1 MLAFTHLLSITG
13 SYKLNHT
20 LNNQEEKSENPIYVL
35 MISMHGL
42 IRANDL
48 ELGKDA
54 DTGGQVTYVVELAR
68 ALAKHKGV
76 DKVDLLTRLIEDIHS
91 STEYATTEES
101 LDPGARI
108 IRLRCGPKRYLRKEM
123 LWPHLDQVVDKALH
137 FLRQQARIP
146 DLIHTHYADA
156 GYVGQQL
163 SLLLGIPQIHTGHSL
178 GRPKRDRLMAS
189 GRKVSAIE
197 KQFNFERRI
206 AVEEDIIQHA
216 SLIVT
221 STKQEIE
228 QQYGM
233 YNNFNQSRFS
243 VIPPGTNTSRFFP
256 SSRNKQK
263 TSIQQKIDSYL
274 ADSEKPLIFA
284 MSRPDVRKNIRGLIE
299 AYGNSPAL
307 QEAANLLIV
316 AGEREDIRGLEASQ
330 QKVMTQLL
338 LDIDRYDLWGKVAI
352 PKFVAQDDVPELY
365 RLAARRRGVFVN
377 PAFTEPFGLT
387 LIEAAASGLPFV
399 APDDGGPRDIL
410 DNCRNGVIVDT
421 LDSGAIADG
430 LLFVLADKKRWR
442 KWATSGLAGVW
453 RHYSW
458 TAHVDKY
465 MKEVSRLLRR
475 DQKRLRRQQALN
487 LSSEISNTK
496 KSRIPLASTALISD
510 IDNTLVGNKKSLKDL
525 TGWIDQNKAH
535 CVFGVATGRSLESA
549 VEILKKNQVNIP
561 DVLITS
567 VGSEIHYG
575 KKLVPDTGWS
585 AHIRYMWRKDALQT
599 ALAHF
604 PDLTLQAPENQ
615 REFKLSY
622 IAKPDC
628 MPSLNDI
635 KNHLRQYNLH
645 AQLIYSHEEFLDILP
660 VRASKGHAV
669 RYLSYKWGLPL
680 ENFVVA
686 GDSGNDIEML
696 IGDTRAIV
704 VGNYSQELEKLRH
717 NEHIYFASQHYAA
730 GILEGLAH
738 YGLQS
743 SIVVK

>member
-1 MLAFTHLLSITG
+1 MINLA
-13 SYKLNHT
+13 
-20 LNNQEEKSENPIYVL
+20 EKSEDSIYVL

-42 IRANDL
+42 IRANEM

-54 DTGGQVTYVVELAR
+54 DTGGQTTYVVELAR
-68 ALAKHKGV
+68 ALAKHEGV
-76 DKVDLLTRLIEDIHS
+76 DKVDLLTRLIEDNTLAS
-91 STEYATTEES
+91 EYATKEES
-101 LDPGARI
+101 LGEGARI
-108 IRLRCGPKRYLRKEM
+108 IRMRCGPKRYLRKEA

-137 FLRQQARIP
+137 FLRQQGRIP
-146 DLIHTHYADA
+146 DLIHSHYADA

-163 SLLLGIPQIHTGHSL
+163 SLLLGIPQVHTGHSL

-189 GRKVSAIE
+189 GRKSSAIE

-243 VIPPGTNTSRFFP
+243 VIPPGTNTSRFLP
-256 SSRNKQK
+256 PGRVKQK
-263 TSIQQKIDSYL
+263 TAIQEKVDSYL
-274 ADSEKPLIFA
+274 SDPEKPLIFA
-284 MSRPDVRKNIRGLIE
+284 MSRPDVRKNIHGLIE

-307 QEAANLLIV
+307 QQAANLLIV
-316 AGEREDIRGLEASQ
+316 AGTREDIHDLEKSQ
-330 QKVMTQLL
+330 RKVMTQLL
-338 LDIDRYDLWGKVAI
+338 FDLDRYDLWGKVAI
-352 PKFVAQDDVPELY
+352 PKFVAQEDVPELY

-410 DNCRNGVIVDT
+410 GNCQNGMIVDT
-421 LDSGAIADG
+421 LDNNAIADA
-430 LLFVLADKKRWR
+430 LLSVLDDKKRWR
-442 KWATSGLAGVW
+442 KWANSGLAGVW

-458 TAHVDKY
+458 AAHVDKY
-465 MKEVSRLLRR
+465 MKEIRRLLRR
-475 DQKRLRRQQALN
+475 DKKRLRRQQALIFN
-487 LSSEISNTK
+487 AE
-496 KSRIPLASTALISD
+496 KSRIPLASKALISD
-510 IDNTLVGNKKSLKDL
+510 IDNTLVGNKKSLKIL
-525 TGWIDQNKAH
+525 SSWIDENKAQ
-535 CVFGVATGRSLESA
+535 CIFGVATGRPIESA
-549 VEILKKNQVNIP
+549 VEILKKNQVNLP

-575 KKLVPDTGWS
+575 KNLVPDTGWS
-585 AHIRYMWRKDALQT
+585 AHIRYMWRKDALEQ
-599 ALAHF
+599 ALTHF
-604 PDLTLQAPENQ
+604 TGLTLQAPENQ

-622 IAKPDC
+622 IAKPKD
-628 MPSLNDI
+628 MPPINDI
-635 KNHLRQYNLH
+635 QNYLRQCNLH
-645 AQLIYSHEEFLDILP
+645 AQLIYSHDEFLDVLP
-660 VRASKGHAV
+660 VRASKGHAI
-669 RYLSYKWGLPL
+669 RYLAYKWGLPL
-680 ENFVVA
+680 ESFVVA

-704 VGNYSQELEKLRH
+704 VGNYSQELEKLR
-717 NEHIYFASQHYAA
+717 NREHVYFATQHYAA

-738 YGLQS
+738 YGLDLAQNAP
-743 SIVVK
+743 VKN

>member
-1 MLAFTHLLSITG
+1 
-13 SYKLNHT
+13 
-20 LNNQEEKSENPIYVL
+20 
-35 MISMHGL
+35 MHGL

-76 DKVDLLTRLIEDIHS
+76 DKVDLLTRLIEDKHLS
-91 STEYATTEES
+91 AEYAVTEEP

-108 IRLRCGPKRYLRKEM
+108 IRLSCGPKRYLRKEL

-178 GRPKRDRLMAS
+178 GRPKRERLMVS
-189 GRKVSAIE
+189 GRKASAIA

-243 VIPPGTNTSRFFP
+243 VIPPGTDTSRFFP
-256 SSRNKQK
+256 PGRAKQK

-274 ADSEKPLIFA
+274 ADPEKPLIFA
-284 MSRPDVRKNIRGLIE
+284 MSRPEVRKNIHGLIQ

-307 QEAANLLIV
+307 QAAANLLIV
-316 AGEREDIRGLEASQ
+316 AGEREDIHDLEESQ
-330 QKVMTQLL
+330 QKVMKQLL
-338 LDIDRYDLWGKVAI
+338 LDLDHYDLWGKVAI
-352 PKFVAQDDVPELY
+352 PKFVAQEDVPELY

-377 PAFTEPFGLT
+377 PALTEPFGLT

-410 DNCRNGVIVDT
+410 DNCRNGLIVDT
-421 LDSGAIADG
+421 MDSNAIANG
-430 LLFVLADKKRWR
+430 LLFVLAEKRSWR

-458 TAHVDKY
+458 AAHVDKY

-475 DQKRLRRQQALN
+475 DKKRWRRQHALI
-487 LSSEISNTK
+487 LNTE
-496 KSRIPLASTALISD
+496 KSRIPLASMALISD
-510 IDNTLVGNKKSLKDL
+510 IDNTLLGHKKSLKGL
-525 TGWIDQNKAH
+525 TSWINQNKGH

-575 KKLVPDTGWS
+575 RKLIPDTGWS
-585 AHIRYMWRKDALQT
+585 AHIRYLWRRDALEK

-604 PDLTLQAPENQ
+604 PGLTLQAPENQ

-622 IAKPDC
+622 IAKPAS
-628 MPSLNDI
+628 MPSLSDI

-645 AQLIYSHEEFLDILP
+645 AQLIYSHEEFLDVLP

-717 NEHIYFASQHYAA
+717 SEHIYFASQHYAA

-738 YGLQS
+738 YALPIS
-743 SIVVK
+743 NVMK